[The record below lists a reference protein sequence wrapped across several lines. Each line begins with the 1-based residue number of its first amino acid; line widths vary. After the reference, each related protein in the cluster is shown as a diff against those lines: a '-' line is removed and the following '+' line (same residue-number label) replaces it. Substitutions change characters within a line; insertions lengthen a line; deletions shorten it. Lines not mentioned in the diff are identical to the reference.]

1 MFDRQAIEAAVQA
14 WRTMAGFA
22 AAAGDTLEQPSHEW
36 RAYELQ

>member
-1 MFDRQAIEAAVQA
+1 MFDRQAIGAAVQA
-14 WRTMAGFA
+14 WRTMAGL